1 MHISHTRTKSITI
14 MIIRHRWIDRHKDR
28 ESESTKKQ
36 KWFTSWRRS
45 RKLLG
50 AFLIEATRS
59 RALACLVLRL
69 DPFACFF
76 GWGPVYHKHQSKVQN
91 TWTWEPTND
100 QLWQIVMQSWW
111 KAKLNHMVDAF
122 VMHFVSVVVP
132 WSVWEGTHFA
142 HRHHRS
148 IGSWA
153 PALSFSNAS
162 SRANAACTTL
172 LHLQL
177 SLSMYPTLHKHVTAP
192 PIWRQIYAMKSLA
205 HFQHLVQQHSRRKV
219 FRKYPRVH
227 VFRRVAQDI
236 IIISMKKQYTV
247 VWQTGETK
255 SLEIL
260 NI

>member
-1 MHISHTRTKSITI
+1 MFKSFSLSCLALGSLCLLL
-14 MIIRHRWIDRHKDR
+14 WV
-28 ESESTKKQ
+28 
-36 KWFTSWRRS
+36 RS
-45 RKLLG
+45 CLSQTWEQGPKHVDLRANQWPTVTNLNAKLLKG
-50 AFLIEATRS
+50 KVES
-59 RALACLVLRL
+59 H
-69 DPFACFF
+69 
-76 GWGPVYHKHQSKVQN
+76 GWC
-91 TWTWEPTND
+91 
-100 QLWQIVMQSWW
+100 IC
-111 KAKLNHMVDAF
+111 DAF
-122 VMHFVSVVVP
+122 CVCC
-132 WSVWEGTHFA
+132 GTLKSLRRNSLCSSSSGEA
-142 HRHHRS
+142 SSSSSRS

-177 SLSMYPTLHKHVTAP
+177 SLAMYPTLHKHVTAP

-205 HFQHLVQQHSRRKV
+205 HFQHLVEQQSRRII

-236 IIISMKKQYTV
+236 IIISMKKQYIV

-260 NI
+260 NF